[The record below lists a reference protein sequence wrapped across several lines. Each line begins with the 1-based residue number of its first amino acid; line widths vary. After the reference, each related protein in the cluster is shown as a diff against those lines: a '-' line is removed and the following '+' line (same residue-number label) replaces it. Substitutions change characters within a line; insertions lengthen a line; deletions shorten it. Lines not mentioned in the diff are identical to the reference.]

1 MNSNHSAHTN
11 SPHNAMLHSIKEGAA
26 PCAADHAA
34 ALKAQLKSALS
45 ALVGDATVSGAFG
58 KVSVHITPAQDDNAL
73 PVERWVH
80 DAQVLI
86 ACLRAIEPAAQV
98 RIDVTGVGILQY
110 GALHAAGVEVG
121 AFVNTVDYAP
131 ALALIPEALR
141 PCTRCD
147 LRVRHAVI
155 GEGPKT
161 SQG

>member
-1 MNSNHSAHTN
+1 MAEHDNTARDWSGFDSSKKRLN
-11 SPHNAMLHSIKEGAA
+11 
-26 PCAADHAA
+26 A
-34 ALKAQLKSALS
+34 ALAE
-45 ALVGDATVSGAFG
+45 LVGANPVPAAFG
-58 KVSVHITPAQDDNAL
+58 QVSIHITPAQTDDAL

-86 ACLRAIEPAAQV
+86 ACVRTIEPTAQV

-141 PCTRCD
+141 PCTRTG
-147 LRVRHAVI
+147 LPTRHAVL
-155 GEGPKT
+155 GGGLAPCRD
-161 SQG
+161 

>member
-1 MNSNHSAHTN
+1 MADQDKPARNWSGFDACK
-11 SPHNAMLHSIKEGAA
+11 ARLAGALA
-26 PCAADHAA
+26 
-34 ALKAQLKSALS
+34 
-45 ALVGDATVSGAFG
+45 ALVGDSPAPGTFG

-73 PVERWVH
+73 SVERWVH

-86 ACLRAIEPAAQV
+86 ACLRAIEPTAQV

-110 GALHAAGVEVG
+110 GALQAAGADVG

-147 LRVRHAVI
+147 LQAKHAVI
-155 GEGPKT
+155 GEGPKAAGGG
-161 SQG
+161 SHG

>member
-1 MNSNHSAHTN
+1 M
-11 SPHNAMLHSIKEGAA
+11 
-26 PCAADHAA
+26 ADQDKRLSDCSEFDACKA
-34 ALKAQLKSALS
+34 RLTDALA
-45 ALVGDATVSGAFG
+45 ALVGGSPAPGAFG
-58 KVSVHITPAQDDNAL
+58 TVSVHITPAQDESAL

-86 ACLRAIEPAAQV
+86 ACLRAIEPTAQV

-110 GALHAAGVEVG
+110 GALHAAGADVG

-131 ALALIPEALR
+131 ALALIPDALR

-147 LRVRHAVI
+147 LPVKHAVL
-155 GEGPKT
+155 GGGPAP